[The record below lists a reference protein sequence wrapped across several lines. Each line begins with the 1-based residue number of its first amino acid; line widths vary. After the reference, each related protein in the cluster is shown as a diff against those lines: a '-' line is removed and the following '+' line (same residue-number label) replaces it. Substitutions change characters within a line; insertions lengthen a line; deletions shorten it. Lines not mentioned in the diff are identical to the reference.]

1 MFQKQIIMRKVM
13 YSLIPIFIL
22 SVYLYGLKA
31 LELIAVSFLF
41 GIGTESIFLKKK
53 NKKVSEAVL
62 VTCALYAMSMS
73 PGTPLW
79 IAAIGITFGVSM
91 GKMAYGG
98 FGRNIFNPAITG
110 RLFIYIAFPNMT
122 NKWLI
127 PGNFGMTDG
136 IAGATPLEILR
147 NEGIP
152 KFTDLLLGT
161 RPGSMGE
168 SSGILII
175 AAALY
180 LLYTKTASWRS
191 MGSTLVGYF
200 LVQTLLFSFDLGA
213 NPLYGVFSGSL
224 LFISVFMV
232 TDPVSSP
239 KKNGSLIAY
248 GLLIGVSV
256 ALIRT
261 FSLFPEGTSF
271 AILLGNTFAPLM
283 DEIIGKARVGEVKS

>member
-1 MFQKQIIMRKVM
+1 MFQKQIMMRKVI
-13 YSLIPIFIL
+13 YSLIPIFLL

-31 LELIAVSFLF
+31 LGLITVSFVF
-41 GIGTESIFLKKK
+41 GVGTEYLFLKKK
-53 NKKVSEAVL
+53 NKKVTEAVL
-62 VTCALYAMSMS
+62 VTCALYALSMP
-73 PGTPLW
+73 PGISLW
-79 IAAIGITFGVSM
+79 IAALGIIFGVSM

-110 RLFIYIAFPNMT
+110 RLFIYIAFPNMA
-122 NKWLI
+122 NKWMI
-127 PGNFGMTDG
+127 PGNFGLTDG
-136 IAGATPLEILR
+136 TAGPTPLEFLR
-147 NEGIP
+147 IGGIP
-152 KFTDLLLGT
+152 KISNLLIGT
-161 RPGSMGE
+161 RPGSLGE

-191 MGSTLVGYF
+191 MGSALTGYII
-200 LVQTLLFSFDLGA
+200 VQTVLFSFGWGA
-213 NPLYGVFSGSL
+213 NPLYGIFSGSL

-239 KKNGSLIAY
+239 KKNGSLIVY
-248 GLLIGVSV
+248 GLLIGLSVS
-256 ALIRT
+256 LIRT

-283 DEIIGKARVGEVKS
+283 DEIIGKLKVGEVKS

>member
-1 MFQKQIIMRKVM
+1 MFQKQIMMRKVM

-22 SVYLYGLKA
+22 SIYLYGLKA
-31 LELIAVSFLF
+31 IGLIAVSFFF
-41 GIGTESIFLKKK
+41 GITTEYFFLKKR
-53 NKKVSEAVL
+53 NKKVTEAVL
-62 VTCALYAMSMS
+62 VTCALYSLSMP
-73 PGTPLW
+73 PGIPLW
-79 IAAIGITFGVSM
+79 IAAIGIIFGVSM

-110 RLFIYIAFPNMT
+110 RLFIYIAFPNMA

-127 PGNFGMTDG
+127 PGNFGLTDG
-136 IAGATPLEILR
+136 TAGATPLEILR
-147 NEGIP
+147 SGGIP
-152 KFTDLLLGT
+152 KITDLLLGT
-161 RPGSMGE
+161 RPGSLGE

-175 AAALY
+175 IAAIY

-191 MGSTLVGYF
+191 MGATLIAY
-200 LVQTLLFSFDLGA
+200 LAVQTFLYSFGLGA
-213 NPLYGVFSGSL
+213 NPLYGIFSGSL

-239 KKNGSLIAY
+239 KKNNSLFLY
-248 GLLIGVSV
+248 GLLIGLSV
-256 ALIRT
+256 ALIRS

-283 DEIIGKARVGEVKS
+283 DETIGKVKAKEVKS

>member
-1 MFQKQIIMRKVM
+1 MFQKQIMMRKVM

-22 SVYLYGLKA
+22 SIYLYGLKA
-31 LELIAVSFLF
+31 LGLIVVSFFF
-41 GIGTESIFLKKK
+41 GIVTEYLFLKKR
-53 NKKVSEAVL
+53 NKKITEAVL
-62 VTCALYAMSMS
+62 VTCALYSLSMP
-73 PGTPLW
+73 PGIPLW
-79 IAAIGITFGVSM
+79 IAAVGIIFGVSM

-110 RLFIYIAFPNMT
+110 RLFIYIAFPNMV

-127 PGNFGMTDG
+127 PGNFGLTDG
-136 IAGATPLEILR
+136 TAGATPLEILR
-147 NEGIP
+147 NGGIP
-152 KFTDLLLGT
+152 KITDLLLGT
-161 RPGSMGE
+161 RPGSLGE
-168 SSGILII
+168 SSGILILV
-175 AAALY
+175 ASLY

-191 MGSTLVGYF
+191 MGATLTGYF
-200 LVQTLLFSFDLGA
+200 MVQALLFYFNLGA
-213 NPLYGVFSGSL
+213 NPLYGIFSGSL

-239 KKNGSLIAY
+239 KKNNSLFAY
-248 GLLIGVSV
+248 GLLIGMSV

-283 DEIIGKARVGEVKS
+283 DEIIGKAKVREVKS

>member
-1 MFQKQIIMRKVM
+1 MFQKQIMMRKVM

-22 SVYLYGLKA
+22 SIYLYGIRA
-31 LELIAVSFLF
+31 LGLIAVSFFF
-41 GIGTESIFLKKK
+41 GIATEYLFLKKK
-53 NKKVSEAVL
+53 KKKITEAVL
-62 VTCALYAMSMS
+62 VTCALYSLSMP
-73 PGTPLW
+73 PGIPLW
-79 IAAIGITFGVSM
+79 IAAIGIIFGVSM

-110 RLFIYIAFPNMT
+110 RLFIYIAFPNMA

-127 PGNFGMTDG
+127 PGNFGLTDG
-136 IAGATPLEILR
+136 TAGATPLEVLR
-147 NEGIP
+147 DGGIP
-152 KFTDLLLGT
+152 NITGLLLGT
-161 RPGSMGE
+161 RSGSLGE

-191 MGSTLVGYF
+191 MGATLTGYLAAQTF
-200 LVQTLLFSFDLGA
+200 LYSFGLGA
-213 NPLYGVFSGSL
+213 NPLYGIFSGSL

-239 KKNGSLIAY
+239 KKNNSLFAY
-248 GLLIGVSV
+248 GILIGLSV
-256 ALIRT
+256 VLIRT

-283 DEIIGKARVGEVKS
+283 DETIGKTKVKEVKL